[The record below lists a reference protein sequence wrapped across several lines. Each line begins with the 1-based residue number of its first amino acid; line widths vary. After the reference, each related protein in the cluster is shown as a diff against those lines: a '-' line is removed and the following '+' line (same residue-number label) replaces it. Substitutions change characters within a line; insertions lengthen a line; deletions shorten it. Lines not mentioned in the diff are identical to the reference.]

1 MKLTSKKLKELGNKG
16 VNTMICDSTN
26 VFSPG
31 RAGSEL
37 DVRTSLLN
45 IIEEKK
51 NRVLITSFASN
62 VARMETIFFCAEKSK
77 RAISLVG
84 RSMHRI
90 YKAARQCGYL
100 KNVIEPLEPKDAKKV
115 PKDKI
120 IYLCTGSQGEPMGAL
135 NRIVNETHPDV
146 FLEAGDTVIFSSK
159 MIPGNEKKLY
169 YLQNQ
174 IVKKKI

>member
-1 MKLTSKKLKELGNKG
+1 
-16 VNTMICDSTN
+16 MICDSTN

-51 NRVLITSFASN
+51 NRILITSFASN
-62 VARMETIFFCAEKSK
+62 VARMETIFFCAKNQKEQL
-77 RAISLVG
+77 LVG

-100 KNVIEPLEPKDAKKV
+100 KNVIEPLEPKDAKVAK
-115 PKDKI
+115 
-120 IYLCTGSQGEPMGAL
+120 
-135 NRIVNETHPDV
+135 R
-146 FLEAGDTVIFSSK
+146 
-159 MIPGNEKKLY
+159 
-169 YLQNQ
+169 
-174 IVKKKI
+174 